1 MEKYELKILND
12 DFENRTKYKITSD
25 QIITLDNGEGR
36 ISIALIENTESKKR
50 FIFKYFDAG
59 VSPEILYIEGKE
71 LIFLGIQFEIIK
83 IDLKNNELKSVIKFS
98 SNFFFEFLETKD
110 FIISIFEMGI
120 CVFYKNGTI
129 KWYMELPEILIDWEI
144 VGNDIKLTFFDK
156 KISIQSIETGK
167 IKFISNWLKIK
178 NNNSIFDDL
187 EQQILAEKSYM
198 IKQ

>member
-1 MEKYELKILND
+1 MGQYELKILND
-12 DFENRTKYKITSD
+12 DFENRKKYKITSD
-25 QIITLDNGEGR
+25 QIITLDNGEGK
-36 ISIALIENTESKKR
+36 ISIALIENIESKKR

-144 VGNDIKLTFFDK
+144 IGNDIKLTFFDNE
-156 KISIQSIETGK
+156 IFFHSIETGK
-167 IKFISNWLKIK
+167 VKFYSSNGK
-178 NNNSIFDDL
+178 
-187 EQQILAEKSYM
+187 
-198 IKQ
+198 

>member
-50 FIFKYFDAG
+50 FVFKYFDAG

-83 IDLKNNELKSVIKFS
+83 IDLKNNEFGV
-98 SNFFFEFLETKD
+98 LEKD
-110 FIISIFEMGI
+110 GST
-120 CVFYKNGTI
+120 FYKFT
-129 KWYMELPEILIDWEI
+129 L
-144 VGNDIKLTFFDK
+144 FK
-156 KISIQSIETGK
+156 KIDDRGHTFLANIQFTP
-167 IKFISNWLKIK
+167 
-178 NNNSIFDDL
+178 
-187 EQQILAEKSYM
+187 
-198 IKQ
+198 

>member
-50 FIFKYFDAG
+50 FVFKYFDAG

-83 IDLKNNELKSVIKFS
+83 IDLKNNELKQIYVSKNLQVSESIGFVLLNMYVKMLKG
-98 SNFFFEFLETKD
+98 NEF
-110 FIISIFEMGI
+110 
-120 CVFYKNGTI
+120 
-129 KWYMELPEILIDWEI
+129 
-144 VGNDIKLTFFDK
+144 
-156 KISIQSIETGK
+156 
-167 IKFISNWLKIK
+167 
-178 NNNSIFDDL
+178 
-187 EQQILAEKSYM
+187 
-198 IKQ
+198 